1 MDIKKSIETIE
12 NAKKALWIERC
23 AWDEEINKRFL
34 LSIPDFLRTEAEAYI
49 KNENNGSEVV
59 DDEEEWERDWENGN
73 CHMTEERLDSMANN
87 IVKYMLF
94 EFYEK
99 QHKNN

>member
-12 NAKKALWIERC
+12 NAKKALWQERC

-34 LSIPDFLRTEAEAYI
+34 LSIPDFLRAEAEAYI
-49 KNENNGSEVV
+49 KHEKNGTEVV

-73 CHMTEERLDSMANN
+73 CHMTEERLDSMANAT
-87 IVKYMLF
+87 VRYMLID
-94 EFYEK
+94 FYK
-99 QHKNN
+99 DQSNND